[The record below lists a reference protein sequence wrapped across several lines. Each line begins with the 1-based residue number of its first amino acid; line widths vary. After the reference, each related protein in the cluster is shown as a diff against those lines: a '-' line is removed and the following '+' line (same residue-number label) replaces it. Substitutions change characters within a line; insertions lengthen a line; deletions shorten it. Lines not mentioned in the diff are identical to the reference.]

1 MATTINANTT
11 DGLVITPDTSGE
23 ISFQSNGTTVA
34 GMNST
39 GWTGDG
45 SQLTGISSYAD
56 SDALSLFNASGSAPV
71 YACRAWVNWSDTQT
85 IRGSGNVSSITD
97 NGVGKYTVNMTTAMP
112 DTNYSVVMSVGDA
125 TTSQQMYGTGNVN
138 HTPSF
143 STSSFRVFTSN
154 ATPAHQDKDHNHVA
168 VFR

>member
-1 MATTINANTT
+1 MVTKVYGSTGVDKIV
-11 DGLVITPDTSGE
+11 DGAVTGSDMESG
-23 ISFQSNGTTVA
+23 ISFDAS
-34 GMNST
+34 S
-39 GWTGDG
+39 
-45 SQLTGISSYAD
+45 LTNLPAA
-56 SDALSLFNASGSAPV
+56 DALSTASGSAPV
-71 YACRAWVNWSDTQT
+71 YACRAWVNWSNTQT

-112 DTNYSVVMSVGDA
+112 DTNYSVAMSVGDDG
-125 TTSQQMYGTGNVN
+125 TSQQMYGTGNIN

-154 ATPAHQDKDHNHVA
+154 TTPTHQDKDHNHVA